1 MQNESQSLHTYR
13 LSEIEYII
21 EGQRLHIA
29 FRFPYISCWRHVE
42 GPNWTIYIT
51 NLTMCVWLIEYFI
64 EKVSDMTH
72 VLYFLLPTIILESAM
87 MQVLALPV
95 ARLCSCG
102 SNYCRKSTWTVTAHY
117 VRGIHHCDREK
128 LSKNIS

>member
-1 MQNESQSLHTYR
+1 MQNESQSLHTHR
-13 LSEIEYII
+13 LSEIELHIRLV
-21 EGQRLHIA
+21 RLHIA

-51 NLTMCVWLIEYFI
+51 YLTMCVWLMGHFI
-64 EKVSDMTH
+64 QKASDMTH

-102 SNYCRKSTWTVTAHY
+102 SSHCRKSTWTVTAHY

-128 LSKNIS
+128 LTKNIS